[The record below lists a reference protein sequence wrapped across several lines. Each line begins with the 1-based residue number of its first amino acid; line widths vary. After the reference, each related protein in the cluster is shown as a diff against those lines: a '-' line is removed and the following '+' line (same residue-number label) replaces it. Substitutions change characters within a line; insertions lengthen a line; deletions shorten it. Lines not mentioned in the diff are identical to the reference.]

1 MAIEREQ
8 LEADVLIIGAG
19 PGGLACAL
27 HLANLIEQHTQAK
40 KSPALSTE
48 NVYVLEKARELGAH
62 SLSGAIMDPRGL
74 RELVPDFEK
83 TAPLDTPVTG
93 DAVYF
98 LTESSALKFPIT
110 PPPLANHGNYVVSIN
125 KMVKWLGGL
134 VEKKGVNLFTQFA
147 GKELIYEGAGI
158 AGVLT
163 EDKGVDKNGK
173 PKDNFTP
180 GYELRAKVTV
190 LAEGPRGSL
199 TKEMVNRLKLDGLNP
214 QVYGIGVKE
223 LWEVQPGRIETG
235 FVAHTMGWPLGTEI
249 YGGGWVYGMRENRVS
264 LGMVVALEYANP
276 LFDPHETFQKFK
288 THPFVRR
295 VLEGGKLVRYGAKTV
310 PYGGWYSMPRSY
322 VDGGLIIGDSASLLN
337 AARLKGI
344 HTAIKSGMLAAETIY
359 EALCAGDTSAKSLA
373 AYEKKLEESWIKKEL
388 WAVRNFHQA
397 FHSGL
402 VPGMIQAG
410 LQFVTG
416 GRGLIDPMR
425 SEAGYKRLRK
435 AEPRRRAGGSEHAL
449 QRRWKADVRPADRR
463 LSFRHAPR
471 RRPAVPPDRA
481 RAGRM
486 RQPMRAR
493 IRKSLPVFLSCGGLR
508 DGDGKR
514 RGKIE
519 DQRFKLRA
527 LQDVRHRRSL
537 PDYQL
542 GPARRRRRAELRRN
556 VNCGALGQFLGIPNK
571 NSLQRR
577 PEAALFLFRLGSRL
591 RLRLLRRLRR
601 RGLRRRF
608 LLGWLR

>member
-40 KSPALSTE
+40 KSPALSAE

-83 TAPLDTPVTG
+83 TAPLDTPVNR

-110 PPPLANHGNYVVSIN
+110 PPPLANNGNYVVSIN

-158 AGVLT
+158 GGVLT
-163 EDKGVDKNGK
+163 EDKGVNKFGK

-235 FVAHTMGWPLGTEI
+235 FVAHTMGWPLGSDM
-249 YGGGWVYGMRENRVS
+249 YGGGWVYGMRDNRVS
-264 LGMVVALEYANP
+264 LGSVVALEYANP
-276 LFDPHETFQKFK
+276 EFDPHEAFQKFK

-295 VLEGGKLVRYGAKTV
+295 ILEGGKLVRYGAKTL

-322 VDGGLIIGDSASLLN
+322 VDGALIIGDSASLLN
-337 AARLKGI
+337 AQRLKGI
-344 HTAIKSGMLAAETIY
+344 HTAIKSGMLAAETIL
-359 EALCAGDTSAKSLA
+359 EALKVGDTSAKTLKL
-373 AYEKKLEESWIKKEL
+373 YQEK
-388 WAVRNFHQA
+388 
-397 FHSGL
+397 
-402 VPGMIQAG
+402 
-410 LQFVTG
+410 
-416 GRGLIDPMR
+416 
-425 SEAGYKRLRK
+425 
-435 AEPRRRAGGSEHAL
+435 
-449 QRRWKADVRPADRR
+449 
-463 LSFRHAPR
+463 
-471 RRPAVPPDRA
+471 
-481 RAGRM
+481 
-486 RQPMRAR
+486 
-493 IRKSLPVFLSCGGLR
+493 
-508 DGDGKR
+508 
-514 RGKIE
+514 
-519 DQRFKLRA
+519 
-527 LQDVRHRRSL
+527 
-537 PDYQL
+537 
-542 GPARRRRRAELRRN
+542 
-556 VNCGALGQFLGIPNK
+556 
-571 NSLQRR
+571 
-577 PEAALFLFRLGSRL
+577 
-591 RLRLLRRLRR
+591 
-601 RGLRRRF
+601 
-608 LLGWLR
+608 